1 MRPGQEAAWGRLAVK
16 KLKTEVRG
24 GGAAGA
30 AQPCPAPT
38 MVIPMTG
45 RLGQLLVGAAFP
57 GESCEGWWSRQG
69 EVLRTGGAR

>member
-1 MRPGQEAAWGRLAVK
+1 MRRW
-16 KLKTEVRG
+16 KTEGRG
-24 GGAAGA
+24 CGAAGA
-30 AQPCPAPT
+30 AQPWPAPT
-38 MVIPMTG
+38 AVIPMTG